1 MSWKKI
7 INNIKEIRMGNELEE
22 NANNIKVFWQKSV
35 IDYELLI
42 SGGKQC
48 IRKILIL

>member
-7 INNIKEIRMGNELEE
+7 INTIKEIRMGHELEE
-22 NANNIKVFWQKSV
+22 NTNNIKVFGQKSV

-42 SGGKQC
+42 FGGKQC